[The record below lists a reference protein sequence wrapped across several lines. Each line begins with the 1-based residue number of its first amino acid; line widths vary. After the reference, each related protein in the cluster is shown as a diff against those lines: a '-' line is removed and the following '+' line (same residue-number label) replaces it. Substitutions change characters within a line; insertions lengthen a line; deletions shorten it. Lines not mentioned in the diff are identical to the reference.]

1 MSTSGTVLAIA
12 NQKGGVG
19 KTTTAINLG
28 AALAASGQ
36 RTLLVDLDPQ
46 ANATSGLGLD
56 KRKVERSVYEA
67 LIGQQKLSDVII
79 STEWDGL
86 DLAPAAIRLAGA
98 EVEMVGLMAREQRL
112 RRTLSDVVSGYDVLL
127 IDCSPSLGLLTVNA
141 LTAAGGI
148 LIPIQC
154 EYLALEA
161 LGQLLST
168 IDLIRDNLNQQLEI
182 TGIVMTMFDARTNL
196 SQQVVNEVRT
206 HFPKQIFETIIPRSV
221 RLSEAP
227 SYGKPILAYDPY
239 SRGAIAYQRLAD
251 ELIGRLQTPAR

>member
-1 MSTSGTVLAIA
+1 MTSGIVLAIA

-28 AALAASGQ
+28 AALAAAGK

-46 ANATSGLGLD
+46 ANATSGLGFD
-56 KRKVERSVYEA
+56 KGRVERSVYEA
-67 LIGQQKLSDVII
+67 LIGQRSLGDVVIP
-79 STEWDGL
+79 TEWTGL
-86 DLAPAAIRLAGA
+86 DLIPSAIRLAGA
-98 EVEMVGLMAREQRL
+98 EIELVGLIAREQRL
-112 RRTLSDVVSGYDVLL
+112 RRTLDGVVDRYDITL

-141 LTAAGGI
+141 LTAATGI

-161 LGQLLST
+161 LGQLLNT
-168 IDLIRDNLNQQLEI
+168 ISLVRDNLNQRLDI

-196 SQQVVNEVRT
+196 SQQVVDEVRK
-206 HFPKQIFETIIPRSV
+206 HFPRQIFETIIPRSV

-227 SYGKPILAYDPY
+227 SYGKPILAYDPA
-239 SRGAIAYQRLAD
+239 SRGAIAYRRLAD
-251 ELIGRLQTPAR
+251 ELIERLDSGSS